1 MEEKVREYGY
11 VENGYIEQIVCYEKK
26 HDKVVRGLVITK
38 GNREDA
44 NLVFHAYDNESEFN
58 SLRFEF
64 DENDMLYSVLDKLLS
79 DREMLSIK
87 SDNIYDKDNTSFIIS
102 KLDNLITLLLTR
114 TNELYDF
121 GTMVQN
127 INNYDPECNMDK
139 EDKNIKESLRTIF
152 SDFKIEYNKKNH
164 VYIKK

>member
-1 MEEKVREYGY
+1 
-11 VENGYIEQIVCYEKK
+11 
-26 HDKVVRGLVITK
+26 
-38 GNREDA
+38 
-44 NLVFHAYDNESEFN
+44 
-58 SLRFEF
+58 
-64 DENDMLYSVLDKLLS
+64 
-79 DREMLSIK
+79 
-87 SDNIYDKDNTSFIIS
+87 
-102 KLDNLITLLLTR
+102 LTR

-127 INNYDPECNMDK
+127 INNNDPECNMDK